1 MEVLCEQAEAL
12 AKLDDSELED
22 AQGRMQGLTS
32 EWLAQNQRPG
42 RLVQRFDKAQARFS
56 ERIEQL
62 HERARQQAEQALASR
77 AAQIQQLW
85 EKRLA
90 GEPIAVD
97 SAGAGDSRPE
107 SELEQKLVAVTDR
120 IADPESSVDALTETT
135 EQNAELARQVVVEM
149 EFLAGMDS
157 PADDQKRR
165 MDYQVKRLA
174 SRLGDRSQQPD
185 LATELASLQHRWLTS
200 LPHPPKIHS
209 ELAKRFE
216 KCQTVVQ
223 KNDGTLMTITLPG
236 RIAAVFLF
244 MLAAPAVASEG
255 AEAAAHFGLVSVL
268 PPLLA
273 IGLAL
278 WLRQIIPALFI
289 GIWVG
294 AWALN
299 DFTLAGLG
307 MGLLEAFQVY
317 LVTALADRDHA
328 SVILFTAMIGGM
340 VGLITRNGG
349 LAGVV
354 ELIVDFADSVRRASI
369 ATVALG
375 FCDLLR

>member
-1 MEVLCEQAEAL
+1 MSVPG
-12 AKLDDSELED
+12 S
-22 AQGRMQGLTS
+22 
-32 EWLAQNQRPG
+32 RPNRPWPAG
-42 RLVQRFDKAQARFS
+42 
-56 ERIEQL
+56 
-62 HERARQQAEQALASR
+62 
-77 AAQIQQLW
+77 AAQIQELW

-223 KNDGTLMTITLPG
+223 KMTG
-236 RIAAVFLF
+236 H
-244 MLAAPAVASEG
+244 S
-255 AEAAAHFGLVSVL
+255 
-268 PPLLA
+268 
-273 IGLAL
+273 
-278 WLRQIIPALFI
+278 
-289 GIWVG
+289 
-294 AWALN
+294 
-299 DFTLAGLG
+299 
-307 MGLLEAFQVY
+307 
-317 LVTALADRDHA
+317 
-328 SVILFTAMIGGM
+328 
-340 VGLITRNGG
+340 
-349 LAGVV
+349 
-354 ELIVDFADSVRRASI
+354 
-369 ATVALG
+369 
-375 FCDLLR
+375 